1 MNDIDPYPI
10 VQVQI
15 NTKITKMG
23 YNQIVKWVVH
33 SHTIVQV
40 QINTQIAIMGY
51 NQVTKWTTHTPTQ
64 IFKFK

>member
-15 NTKITKMG
+15 NTKIAKMG
-23 YNQIVKWVVH
+23 YNQIVKWVTH

-40 QINTQIAIMGY
+40 QINTQITIMGY
-51 NQVTKWTTHTPTQ
+51 NQVTK
-64 IFKFK
+64 